1 VVWSI
6 AAADSRYPTAL
17 ASNAAAWPV
26 LYGLGNAELLAN
38 RALGL
43 LCSVQVPGRTIV
55 TMLDA
60 VRELRDAGVVVA
72 GGFHSPMEQECLGF
86 LLRGQQPV
94 IVCPARHPSTHRLPA
109 EWHRGLDT
117 RRLLI
122 VSPFGPQVR
131 RPTRQLAEERNRFV
145 TALAGALWVPHASA
159 GGQTAQS
166 VAAAV
171 AANKCVFVD
180 DPGEAAAKLP
190 PGLSRY
196 NLGSIREVLSPGR
209 TPGGDPTG

>member
-72 GGFHSPMEQECLGF
+72 GGFHSPMEQECLDF
-86 LLRGQQPV
+86 LLRGLQPV

-109 EWHRGLDT
+109 EWRRGLDT
-117 RRLLI
+117 GRLLI

-145 TALAGALWVPHASA
+145 TALVGALWVPYASA

-171 AANKCVFVD
+171 AAKKCVFVD
-180 DPGEAAAKLP
+180 APEGPAGDLTA
-190 PGLSRY
+190 GLYRY
-196 NLGSIREVLSPGR
+196 DLGAIREVLSHGKMPASDHRG
-209 TPGGDPTG
+209 